1 MEHDIFERQRRGG
14 GAVEDAADDNGVV
27 GRIEVAQQAAGELPA
42 PAEQGTAEQAIEVLT
57 IQSLEE
63 LLEVVAGALRA
74 GDELA
79 ATDLAH
85 QLQLLA
91 DFAAVQI

>member
-1 MEHDIFERQRRGG
+1 
-14 GAVEDAADDNGVV
+14 
-27 GRIEVAQQAAGELPA
+27 
-42 PAEQGTAEQAIEVLT
+42 
-57 IQSLEE
+57 
-63 LLEVVAGALRA
+63 VAGALRA